1 MTVAECD
8 MDEFGEQAKGLKNM
22 LFISAGAGLF
32 GYDLKSALSLVK
44 DKMTLPSARLSPCQV
59 ALH

>member
-1 MTVAECD
+1 MNSELSYVTVAECD

-32 GYDLKSALSLVK
+32 GYDVR
-44 DKMTLPSARLSPCQV
+44 P
-59 ALH
+59 